1 VAHGAIVCSGG
12 RALARVEVEEKGD
25 VRVDRCAV
33 FVDAGWFL
41 SEAAQ
46 ALTGRGARSDVV
58 CRYRDLVPAL
68 ARLAAE
74 HTGLPLL
81 RIYWYDAAPDAIP
94 GAAHMEIGGLPDVKL
109 RLGRISHH
117 EQKGVDALLILD
129 LTTLARE
136 RAIANALVVSG
147 DEDIRE
153 GIAVAQSLGV
163 RVTLGAVA
171 LPEGRPS
178 LATTLV
184 LEADDQLVVDADFLR
199 RYVQPA
205 AAEPGPQVASVLQM
219 PGPTTLVAA
228 ARPAAAAVSAP
239 AAAEEATTPR
249 EFGFRF
255 GAAHADGLSSDDLRA
270 LQREA
275 PMIPSDVA
283 AQLFRD
289 AEQVFGPIR
298 GRPEIR
304 RELKAGYW
312 DHVMRR
318 R

>member
-1 VAHGAIVCSGG
+1 
-12 RALARVEVEEKGD
+12 
-25 VRVDRCAV
+25 V

-41 SEAAQ
+41 SEAAL
-46 ALTGRGARSDVV
+46 ALTGRGLRSDVA
-58 CRYRDLVPAL
+58 CRYRDLMPAL
-68 ARLAAE
+68 AELASE

-94 GAAHMEIGGLPDVKL
+94 GGAHLEIGSLPNVKL

-163 RVTLGAVA
+163 RVTLGAIA

-178 LATTLV
+178 LATTLIH
-184 LEADDQLVVDADFLR
+184 EADDLVVVDADFLR
-199 RYVQPA
+199 RSVQVPVAAEAGAAPVVPLVEASHAALVGAPRPAVSPVNRA
-205 AAEPGPQVASVLQM
+205 AAS
-219 PGPTTLVAA
+219 
-228 ARPAAAAVSAP
+228 
-239 AAAEEATTPR
+239 EEATTPR

-255 GAAHADGLSSDDLRA
+255 GAAHADQLGSDDLRA

>member
-1 VAHGAIVCSGG
+1 
-12 RALARVEVEEKGD
+12 
-25 VRVDRCAV
+25 VDRCAV

-46 ALTGRGARSDVV
+46 ALTGRGVRSDVT
-58 CRYRDLVPAL
+58 CRYPDLMPAL
-68 ARLAAE
+68 AGLAVQ

-81 RIYWYDAAPDAIP
+81 RIYWYDAALDGIP
-94 GAAHMEIGGLPDVKL
+94 NGTHQDIGGLPDVKL
-109 RLGRISHH
+109 RLGRISHP
-117 EQKGVDALLILD
+117 EQKGVDARLLLD

-136 RAIANALVVSG
+136 HAIASALVLSG
-147 DEDIRE
+147 DEGIRE

-178 LATTLV
+178 LAATLIH
-184 LEADDQLVVDADFLR
+184 EADDQLLIEADFLR
-199 RYVQPA
+199 R
-205 AAEPGPQVASVLQM
+205 SVH
-219 PGPTTLVAA
+219 VAA
-228 ARPAAAAVSAP
+228 AAGEAAPAPGALAPVVHLPGQGAQVAVARPAVAAVGAVAAP
-239 AAAEEATTPR
+239 EETPTPR

-255 GAAHADGLSSDDLRA
+255 GAAHADQLTSDDLRA

>member
-1 VAHGAIVCSGG
+1 VA
-12 RALARVEVEEKGD
+12 
-25 VRVDRCAV
+25 VDRCAV

-46 ALTGRGARSDVV
+46 ALTGRRVRSDVT
-58 CRYRDLVPAL
+58 CRYADLMPAL
-68 ARLAAE
+68 AALAAE

-81 RIYWYDAAPDAIP
+81 RIYWYDTAPDGVP
-94 GAAHMEIGGLPDVKL
+94 GGAHTEIGSLPDVKL

-147 DEDIRE
+147 DEDICE

-171 LPEGRPS
+171 QPEGRPS
-178 LATTLV
+178 LATTLIQ
-184 LEADDQLVVDADFLR
+184 ESDDQLLVDAGFLR
-199 RYVQPA
+199 RYVQAPV
-205 AAEPGPQVASVLQM
+205 AAEPVAGPVAHLAGQTALVAS
-219 PGPTTLVAA
+219 
-228 ARPAAAAVSAP
+228 ARPPAPVSLASDP
-239 AAAEEATTPR
+239 EEATTPR

-255 GAAHADGLSSDDLRA
+255 GAAHADGLGSDDLRA

>member
-1 VAHGAIVCSGG
+1 
-12 RALARVEVEEKGD
+12 
-25 VRVDRCAV
+25 VDRCAV

-41 SEAAQ
+41 SETAQ
-46 ALTGRGARSDVV
+46 ALTGRGVRSDVT
-58 CRYRDLVPAL
+58 CRYRDLMPAL
-68 ARLAAE
+68 AALAAQ

-81 RIYWYDAAPDAIP
+81 RIYWYDAAPDGIP
-94 GAAHMEIGGLPDVKL
+94 GGPHAEIGALPNVKL

-184 LEADDQLVVDADFLR
+184 QEADDQLLIDADFLR
-199 RYVQPA
+199 RYVGQGPAVVEAAPA
-205 AAEPGPQVASVLQM
+205 AVAPVVALPAQ
-219 PGPTTLVAA
+219 TAVVAA
-228 ARPAAAAVSAP
+228 ARPAAAAVTLAVP
-239 AAAEEATTPR
+239 PEEATTPR

-255 GAAHADGLSSDDLRA
+255 GAAHADQLSSDDLRA

>member
-1 VAHGAIVCSGG
+1 M
-12 RALARVEVEEKGD
+12 
-25 VRVDRCAV
+25 DRCAV

-41 SEAAQ
+41 SQAAQ
-46 ALTGRGARSDVV
+46 ALTGRAVRSDVT
-58 CRYRDLVPAL
+58 CRYADLMPAL
-68 ARLAAE
+68 ASLAAE

-81 RIYWYDAAPDAIP
+81 RIYWYDAAPDGLP
-94 GAAHMEIGGLPDVKL
+94 GGAHLEIGSLPNVKL
-109 RLGRISHH
+109 RLGRISRH

-171 LPEGRPS
+171 LPEGRPG
-178 LATTLV
+178 LATALV
-184 LEADDQLVVDADFLR
+184 QESDDQLLVDPEFLR
-199 RYVQPA
+199 RYVQAPFAPETAVGPA
-205 AAEPGPQVASVLQM
+205 VHLPSE
-219 PGPTTLVAA
+219 TTLVAS
-228 ARPAAAAVSAP
+228 ARPPAP
-239 AAAEEATTPR
+239 TGPASDPEEAPTPR

-255 GAAHADGLSSDDLRA
+255 GAAHADRLGSDDLRA

>member
-1 VAHGAIVCSGG
+1 MLGV
-12 RALARVEVEEKGD
+12 

-46 ALTGRGARSDVV
+46 ALTGRGTRSAVAAN
-58 CRYRDLVPAL
+58 YRELLPAL
-68 ARLAAE
+68 TGLAE
-74 HTGLPLL
+74 RHSRLPLL
-81 RIYWYDAAPDAIP
+81 RIYWYDASPDGVP
-94 GAAHMEIGGLPDVKL
+94 GSAHLDIASLPNVKL

-136 RAIANALVVSG
+136 RAIADALVVSG

-153 GIAVAQSLGV
+153 GIAMAQSLGV
-163 RVTLGAVA
+163 RVTLGVVSM
-171 LPEGRPS
+171 PEGRPS

-184 LEADDQLVVDADFLR
+184 HEADDQLPIDVGFLSSYVR
-199 RYVQPA
+199 AETPERHAVQPA
-205 AAEPGPQVASVLQM
+205 LGAPLEV
-219 PGPTTLVAA
+219 
-228 ARPAAAAVSAP
+228 RPAAVKMVAAGAAAATVGEPGTGASAVTAP
-239 AAAEEATTPR
+239 AAPPNEAMSPR
-249 EFGFRF
+249 DFGYRF
-255 GAAHADGLSSDDLRA
+255 GAWHADQLDSDELRT

-289 AEQVFGPIR
+289 AERVFGAIR
-298 GRPEIR
+298 GKPEIR

-312 DHVMRR
+312 DHVMQRR
-318 R
+318 

>member
-1 VAHGAIVCSGG
+1 
-12 RALARVEVEEKGD
+12 
-25 VRVDRCAV
+25 V

-46 ALTGRGARSDVV
+46 ALTGRGVRSDVT
-58 CRYRDLVPAL
+58 CRYPELMPAL
-68 ARLAAE
+68 AALATD

-81 RIYWYDAAPDAIP
+81 RIYWYDAAPDGIP
-94 GAAHMEIGGLPDVKL
+94 SGAHLDIGSLPDVKL

-184 LEADDQLVVDADFLR
+184 HEADDQLVVGADFLR
-199 RYVQPA
+199 RYVQVPVAAEAGQAPVAPLVPGPGPA
-205 AAEPGPQVASVLQM
+205 AVA
-219 PGPTTLVAA
+219 VATA
-228 ARPAAAAVSAP
+228 ARPALAAAGVAV
-239 AAAEEATTPR
+239 AAEEATTPR

-255 GAAHADGLSSDDLRA
+255 GAAHADRLGSDDLRA

-275 PMIPSDVA
+275 PMIPSEVA
-283 AQLFRD
+283 AQLFRE

>member
-1 VAHGAIVCSGG
+1 
-12 RALARVEVEEKGD
+12 
-25 VRVDRCAV
+25 VDRCAV

-46 ALTGRGARSDVV
+46 ALTGRGNRSDVS
-58 CRYRDLVPAL
+58 CNYRELVPAL
-68 ARLAAE
+68 AQLASQQAQ
-74 HTGLPLL
+74 LPLL
-81 RIYWYDAAPDAIP
+81 RIYWYDAAPEGIP
-94 GAAHMEIGGLPDVKL
+94 GPAHLEIAGLPNVKL

-129 LTTLARE
+129 MTTLARE

-163 RVTLGAVA
+163 RVTLGSVA

-178 LATTLV
+178 LATTLMR
-184 LEADDQLVVDADFLR
+184 EADDQLLVDVGFLR
-199 RYVQPA
+199 RYMTPQEPVAYPA
-205 AAEPGPQVASVLQM
+205 VPSPVVAPMPVASQ
-219 PGPTTLVAA
+219 PLVAA
-228 ARPAAAAVSAP
+228 FTGPSGGFAP
-239 AAAEEATTPR
+239 QPGGEEAATPR
-249 EFGFRF
+249 EFGYRF
-255 GAAHADGLSSDDLRA
+255 GALHGEQLSSDELRA

-283 AQLFRD
+283 AQLFRE

-312 DHVMRR
+312 DHIMRR

>member
-1 VAHGAIVCSGG
+1 
-12 RALARVEVEEKGD
+12 
-25 VRVDRCAV
+25 VDRCAV

-46 ALTGRGARSDVV
+46 ALTGRGARSDVI
-58 CRYRDLVPAL
+58 CRYRDLMPAL
-68 ARLAAE
+68 AGLAAG
-74 HTGLPLL
+74 HSRLPLL
-81 RIYWYDAAPDAIP
+81 RIYWYDAAPDGIP
-94 GAAHMEIGGLPDVKL
+94 GGAHQEIAGLPDVKL
-109 RLGRISHH
+109 RLGRISYH

-136 RAIANALVVSG
+136 RAIADALVVSG

-153 GIAVAQSLGV
+153 GIAAAQSLGV

-178 LATTLV
+178 QATTLV
-184 LEADDQLVVDADFLR
+184 HEADDHLLIDAEFLR
-199 RYVQPA
+199 RYVQVPG
-205 AAEPGPQVASVLQM
+205 AAEAAPAQAQAPVGPVVLLPGQAAV
-219 PGPTTLVAA
+219 VAA
-228 ARPAAAAVSAP
+228 ARPAAAGPQAGP
-239 AAAEEATTPR
+239 EEATTPR

-255 GAAHADGLSSDDLRA
+255 GAAHADQLGPDDLRA

-275 PMIPSDVA
+275 PMIPSDIA

>member
-1 VAHGAIVCSGG
+1 
-12 RALARVEVEEKGD
+12 
-25 VRVDRCAV
+25 VDRCAV

-41 SEAAQ
+41 SEAAL
-46 ALTGRGARSDVV
+46 ALTGRGLRSDVT
-58 CRYRDLVPAL
+58 CRYRDLMPAL
-68 ARLAAE
+68 AQLASE

-94 GAAHMEIGGLPDVKL
+94 GGAHLEIGSLPNVKL

-136 RAIANALVVSG
+136 RAIADALVVSG

-163 RVTLGAVA
+163 RVTLGAIA

-178 LATTLV
+178 LATTLIH
-184 LEADDQLVVDADFLR
+184 EADDQVVVDADFLR
-199 RYVQPA
+199 RSVQVPA
-205 AAEPGPQVASVLQM
+205 AAEAGPAPVVPLVEVSSHTA
-219 PGPTTLVAA
+219 LVAA
-228 ARPAAAAVSAP
+228 ARPAVSAVGVAAAP
-239 AAAEEATTPR
+239 EEATTPR

-255 GAAHADGLSSDDLRA
+255 GAAHADQLDSDDLRA

>member
-1 VAHGAIVCSGG
+1 
-12 RALARVEVEEKGD
+12 
-25 VRVDRCAV
+25 V

-46 ALTGRGARSDVV
+46 ALTGRGLRSEVS
-58 CRYRDLVPAL
+58 CNYRELVPAL
-68 ARLAAE
+68 AQLASQ
-74 HTGLPLL
+74 HTQLPLL
-81 RIYWYDAAPDAIP
+81 RIYWYDATPDGIP
-94 GAAHMEIGGLPDVKL
+94 GSGHTDIASLADVKL
-109 RLGRISHH
+109 RLGRISHRV
-117 EQKGVDALLILD
+117 QKGVDALLILD

-153 GIAVAQSLGV
+153 GIATAQSLGV

-171 LPEGRPS
+171 MPEGRPS
-178 LATTLV
+178 LATTLIH
-184 LEADDQLVVDADFLR
+184 EADDQLLVDVGFLR
-199 RYVQPA
+199 RFLTRP
-205 AAEPGPQVASVLQM
+205 AEPVAVPAPAS
-219 PGPTTLVAA
+219 PTPTPAPAVAA
-228 ARPAAAAVSAP
+228 PISAP
-239 AAAEEATTPR
+239 AAPSPALVGAAVRMTAPAPAGDAPLEEASTPR
-249 EFGFRF
+249 EFGYRF
-255 GAAHADGLSSDDLRA
+255 GAMHADQLSSDDLRA

-275 PMIPSDVA
+275 PMIPSDIA

>member
-1 VAHGAIVCSGG
+1 M
-12 RALARVEVEEKGD
+12 
-25 VRVDRCAV
+25 DRCAV

-46 ALTGRGARSDVV
+46 ALTGRGVRSDVS
-58 CRYRDLVPAL
+58 CRYRDLMPAL
-68 ARLAAE
+68 AGLAVQ

-94 GAAHMEIGGLPDVKL
+94 NGTHLDIGALPDVKL

-117 EQKGVDALLILD
+117 EQKGVDALLLLD

-136 RAIANALVVSG
+136 RAVANALVVSG

-178 LATTLV
+178 LATTLIH
-184 LEADDQLVVDADFLR
+184 EADDQLLIEADFLR
-199 RYVQPA
+199 RYVQVPDAPGEA
-205 AAEPGPQVASVLQM
+205 AMPPGPIAPVVHLPAQGALA
-219 PGPTTLVAA
+219 AA
-228 ARPAAAAVSAP
+228 ARPAVAAVGVVAAP
-239 AAAEEATTPR
+239 EETPTPR

-255 GAAHADGLSSDDLRA
+255 GAAHADQLTSDDLRA

>member
-1 VAHGAIVCSGG
+1 
-12 RALARVEVEEKGD
+12 
-25 VRVDRCAV
+25 VDRCAV

-46 ALTGRGARSDVV
+46 ALTGRGIRSDVTGN
-58 CRYRDLVPAL
+58 YRELVPAL
-68 ARLAAE
+68 AQLASE
-74 HTGLPLL
+74 HTRLPLL
-81 RIYWYDAAPDAIP
+81 RIYWYDAAPDGVP
-94 GAAHMEIGGLPDVKL
+94 GSGHIEIASLANVKL

-136 RAIANALVVSG
+136 RAIASALVVSG

-184 LEADDQLVVDADFLR
+184 HEADDQLLVDVGFLR
-199 RYVQPA
+199 RYLSPHLTEEVMAPLGIAMPEPVGSQTAAGPPRPLAAVPA
-205 AAEPGPQVASVLQM
+205 AAPV
-219 PGPTTLVAA
+219 PTP
-228 ARPAAAAVSAP
+228 PA
-239 AAAEEATTPR
+239 TPR
-249 EFGFRF
+249 EFGYRF
-255 GAAHADGLSSDDLRA
+255 GEMHADQLTSDELRA

-289 AEQVFGPIR
+289 AEAMFGPIR

>member
-1 VAHGAIVCSGG
+1 M
-12 RALARVEVEEKGD
+12 
-25 VRVDRCAV
+25 DRCAV

-46 ALTGRGARSDVV
+46 ALTGRGLRSEVT
-58 CRYRDLVPAL
+58 CNYRELVPAL
-68 ARLAAE
+68 AELASQ
-74 HTGLPLL
+74 HMQLPLL
-81 RIYWYDAAPDAIP
+81 RIYWYDAAPDGIP
-94 GAAHMEIGGLPDVKL
+94 GSTHMEVASLPNVKL

-147 DEDIRE
+147 DEDVRE

-163 RVTLGAVA
+163 RVTLGAVRM
-171 LPEGRPS
+171 PEGRPS
-178 LATTLV
+178 LATTLMNEV
-184 LEADDQLVVDADFLR
+184 DDQLLVDVGFLHRCLTRAVEPVARPVEPVVRPADPVVAPAP
-199 RYVQPA
+199 VQAP
-205 AAEPGPQVASVLQM
+205 PVSVGSQS
-219 PGPTTLVAA
+219 LVGAA
-228 ARPAAAAVSAP
+228 ARAMPAEADAAP
-239 AAAEEATTPR
+239 EEASTPR

-255 GAAHADGLSSDDLRA
+255 GAIHADQLSSDELRA

-275 PMIPSDVA
+275 PMIPSEVA

>member
-1 VAHGAIVCSGG
+1 
-12 RALARVEVEEKGD
+12 
-25 VRVDRCAV
+25 VDRCAV

-41 SEAAQ
+41 AEAAL
-46 ALTGRGARSDVV
+46 ALTGRGVRSDVT
-58 CRYRDLVPAL
+58 CRYRELMPAL
-68 ARLAAE
+68 ARLASD

-81 RIYWYDAAPDAIP
+81 RIYWYDAAPDGIP
-94 GAAHMEIGGLPDVKL
+94 GGTHLEIGGLPNVKL

-163 RVTLGAVA
+163 RVTLGAVS

-184 LEADDQLVVDADFLR
+184 HETDDQLLLDADFLR
-199 RYVQPA
+199 HYVQTAGAVEVASPA
-205 AAEPGPQVASVLQM
+205 AVPPPV
-219 PGPTTLVAA
+219 PTAGQPLLAA
-228 ARPAAAAVSAP
+228 ARPAPAP
-239 AAAEEATTPR
+239 APAPVSVAVAPEEAVTPR

-255 GAAHADGLSSDDLRA
+255 GTAHADQLSSDDLRA

-298 GRPEIR
+298 GRPEVR

>member
-1 VAHGAIVCSGG
+1 
-12 RALARVEVEEKGD
+12 
-25 VRVDRCAV
+25 VDRCAV

-46 ALTGRGARSDVV
+46 ALTGRGARSDVA
-58 CRYRDLVPAL
+58 CRYRELMPAL
-68 ARLAAE
+68 AGLASE

-81 RIYWYDAAPDAIP
+81 RIYWYDAAPDGIP
-94 GAAHMEIGGLPDVKL
+94 GAAHLEIGGLPDVKL

-136 RAIANALVVSG
+136 RAIADALVVSG

-184 LEADDQLVVDADFLR
+184 QEADDRVLLDADFLR

-205 AAEPGPQVASVLQM
+205 GAEPGPAAPAPVIHVPSQTA
-219 PGPTTLVAA
+219 LVAA
-228 ARPAAAAVSAP
+228 ARPSAAP
-239 AAAEEATTPR
+239 ALALAPEEATTPR

-255 GAAHADGLSSDDLRA
+255 GAAHADQLASDDLRA

>member
-1 VAHGAIVCSGG
+1 
-12 RALARVEVEEKGD
+12 
-25 VRVDRCAV
+25 V

-41 SEAAQ
+41 SEAAL
-46 ALTGRGARSDVV
+46 ALTGRGLRSDVT
-58 CRYRDLVPAL
+58 CRYRDLMPAL
-68 ARLAAE
+68 AQLAAE

-81 RIYWYDAAPDAIP
+81 RIYWYDAAPDGIP
-94 GAAHMEIGGLPDVKL
+94 GGAHLEIGSLPNVKL

-163 RVTLGAVA
+163 RVTLGAIA

-178 LATTLV
+178 LATTLIH
-184 LEADDQLVVDADFLR
+184 EADDQLVVDAEFLR
-199 RYVQPA
+199 RSVHVPV
-205 AAEPGPQVASVLQM
+205 AAETGPAPVVPLVEAPSHA
-219 PGPTTLVAA
+219 TLVGAG
-228 ARPAAAAVSAP
+228 RPAAP
-239 AAAEEATTPR
+239 AAMSLAAAPEEATTPR

-255 GAAHADGLSSDDLRA
+255 GAAHADQLSSDDLRA

>member
-1 VAHGAIVCSGG
+1 M
-12 RALARVEVEEKGD
+12 
-25 VRVDRCAV
+25 DRCAV

-46 ALTGRGARSDVV
+46 ALTGRGVRSDVA
-58 CRYRDLVPAL
+58 CRYRDLMPAL
-68 ARLAAE
+68 AALAAE

-81 RIYWYDAAPDAIP
+81 RIYWYDAAPDGIP
-94 GAAHMEIGGLPDVKL
+94 GGSHAEIGALPNVKL

-171 LPEGRPS
+171 VPGGRPS

-184 LEADDQLVVDADFLR
+184 LEADDQLLIDPDFLR
-199 RYVQPA
+199 RYVQSPA
-205 AAEPGPQVASVLQM
+205 AAEPAVPVAQVVPLGAQTAV
-219 PGPTTLVAA
+219 VAA
-228 ARPAAAAVSAP
+228 ARPAAVALTP
-239 AAAEEATTPR
+239 AAAPDEATTPR

-255 GAAHADGLSSDDLRA
+255 GAAHADQLTSDDLRA

>member
-1 VAHGAIVCSGG
+1 
-12 RALARVEVEEKGD
+12 
-25 VRVDRCAV
+25 V

-46 ALTGRGARSDVV
+46 ALTGRGARSDVA
-58 CRYRDLVPAL
+58 CRYRELMPAL
-68 ARLAAE
+68 AGLASE

-81 RIYWYDAAPDAIP
+81 RIYWYDAAPDGIP
-94 GAAHMEIGGLPDVKL
+94 GAAHLEIGGLPDVKL

-136 RAIANALVVSG
+136 RAIADALVVSG

-184 LEADDQLVVDADFLR
+184 QEADDRVLLDADFLR

-205 AAEPGPQVASVLQM
+205 GAEPGPAAPAPVIHVPSQTA
-219 PGPTTLVAA
+219 LVAA
-228 ARPAAAAVSAP
+228 ARPSAAP
-239 AAAEEATTPR
+239 ALALAPEEATTPR

-255 GAAHADGLSSDDLRA
+255 GAAHADQLASDDLRA

>member
-1 VAHGAIVCSGG
+1 M
-12 RALARVEVEEKGD
+12 
-25 VRVDRCAV
+25 DRCAV

-46 ALTGRGARSDVV
+46 ALTGRGVRSDIA
-58 CRYRDLVPAL
+58 CRYRDLMPAL
-68 ARLAAE
+68 AGLAAE

-81 RIYWYDAAPDAIP
+81 RIYWYDAAPDGVP
-94 GAAHMEIGGLPDVKL
+94 SAAHVDIGSLPDVKL

-153 GIAVAQSLGV
+153 GIAAAQSMGV

-178 LATTLV
+178 LATTLIQ
-184 LEADDQLVVDADFLR
+184 EADDRLLVDAEFLR
-199 RYVQPA
+199 RYLQAPVAADAGSAPPA
-205 AAEPGPQVASVLQM
+205 PLVQVA
-219 PGPTTLVAA
+219 GPASVAA
-228 ARPAAAAVSAP
+228 APRPAAAATGLAVAP
-239 AAAEEATTPR
+239 EETTTPR

-255 GAAHADGLSSDDLRA
+255 GAAHADQLDSADLRA

-283 AQLFRD
+283 AHLFRE

>member
-1 VAHGAIVCSGG
+1 
-12 RALARVEVEEKGD
+12 
-25 VRVDRCAV
+25 VDRCAV

-46 ALTGRGARSDVV
+46 ALTGRGVRSDVT
-58 CRYRDLVPAL
+58 CRYRDLMPAL
-68 ARLAAE
+68 AGLAVQ

-81 RIYWYDAAPDAIP
+81 RIYWYDAAADGIP
-94 GAAHMEIGGLPDVKL
+94 NGTHLDIGGLPDVKL

-117 EQKGVDALLILD
+117 EQKGVDALLLLD

-178 LATTLV
+178 LATTLIH
-184 LEADDQLVVDADFLR
+184 EADDQLRIEADFLR
-199 RYVQPA
+199 RYVQVPA
-205 AAEPGPQVASVLQM
+205 AGGEAAAAPGPVAPVMAM
-219 PGPTTLVAA
+219 PAEGAVVAA
-228 ARPAAAAVSAP
+228 ARPAVALVGVVAAP
-239 AAAEEATTPR
+239 DETPTPR

-255 GAAHADGLSSDDLRA
+255 GAAHADQLTSDDLRA

>member
-1 VAHGAIVCSGG
+1 
-12 RALARVEVEEKGD
+12 
-25 VRVDRCAV
+25 VDRCAV

-41 SEAAQ
+41 SEAAL
-46 ALTGRGARSDVV
+46 ALTGRGMRSDVN
-58 CRYRDLVPAL
+58 CRYRELMPAL
-68 ARLAAE
+68 AGLAAE
-74 HTGLPLL
+74 HLGLPLL
-81 RIYWYDAAPDAIP
+81 RIYWYDAAPDGIP
-94 GAAHMEIGGLPDVKL
+94 GGAHLEIGALPNVKL

-136 RAIANALVVSG
+136 RAIADALVVSG

-153 GIAVAQSLGV
+153 GIAAAQSLGV
-163 RVTLGAVA
+163 RVTLGAVVV
-171 LPEGRPS
+171 PEGRPS
-178 LATTLV
+178 LATTL
-184 LEADDQLVVDADFLR
+184 LHEADDQLLIETDFLR
-199 RYVQPA
+199 RYMQAPA
-205 AAEPGPQVASVLQM
+205 ATETVPAPVAPAVLASGQAA
-219 PGPTTLVAA
+219 LVAA
-228 ARPAAAAVSAP
+228 TRPAGVAP
-239 AAAEEATTPR
+239 APAGGPEEATTPR

-255 GAAHADGLSSDDLRA
+255 GAAHADQLGPDDLRA